1 MASDRIDCEEALID
15 EFLAPLA
22 AGFPGAFGLADDCAV
37 IAPGAGEELVV
48 TTDAIVAGV
57 HFFADEDPGAIAWK
71 ALAVNVSDLIAK
83 GAAPLAYLMTLALPE
98 APERRWFTA
107 FSDGLRRAQE
117 AFGCTLAGGDTDRT
131 PNALSVSI
139 TAFGIIPAGA
149 IVRRSCARPGDHVYV
164 SGTIGDAT
172 LGLKQRRDASLG
184 LRCGLDKAGRDH
196 LDARYCMPVPPVGI
210 ATVVRTCACAAMD
223 ISDGLVKDFS
233 RLCRA
238 SGTGGRIEAARVPL
252 SSPARTVVNAGGATL
267 VDLMT
272 GGEDYEVLA
281 MVRPDR
287 TEEFEKQ
294 AVAVR
299 TQVTRIGSIAGADD
313 GIAVVDEMGHRVPVG
328 QAGWDHF
335 LGHI

>member
-1 MASDRIDCEEALID
+1 MASDRIDSEEALIV

-98 APERRWFTA
+98 APERGWFTA

-131 PNALSVSI
+131 PNELSVSI
-139 TAFGIIPAGA
+139 TAFGTIPAGA
-149 IVRRSCARPGDHVYV
+149 LVRRSCARPGDHVYV

-210 ATVVRTCACAAMD
+210 ARVVRACACAAMD

-287 TEEFEKQ
+287 AEEFEKQ
-294 AVAVR
+294 AVAAR
-299 TQVTRIGSIAGADD
+299 TQVTRIGSIAGAGD
-313 GIAVVDEMGHRVPVG
+313 GISVVDEMGHRVAVG

-335 LGHI
+335 LGNI

>member
-1 MASDRIDCEEALID
+1 MASDRIESEEALIA

-22 AGFPGAFGLADDCAV
+22 SGFPGAFNLADDCAA
-37 IAPGAGEELVV
+37 IAPGAGEELLV
-48 TTDAIVAGV
+48 TTDAVVAGV
-57 HFFADEDPGAIAWK
+57 HFFADEDPAAVAWK

-83 GAAPLAYLMTLALPE
+83 GATPVAYLMVLALPE
-98 APERRWFTA
+98 APDRDWLIK
-107 FSDGLRRAQE
+107 FSNGLRRAQE

-131 PNALSVSI
+131 LNELSVSI
-139 TAFGIIPAGA
+139 TAFGTIPAGD
-149 IVRRSCARPGDHVYV
+149 IVRRSGARPGDHVYV

-172 LGLKQRRDASLG
+172 LGLKLRRDASLG
-184 LRCGLDKAGRDH
+184 PGWGLDKAARDH
-196 LDARYCMPVPPVGI
+196 LDARYRMPVPPVGL
-210 ATVVRTCACAAMD
+210 ALAVRLCASAAMD
-223 ISDGLVKDFS
+223 ISDGLMKDLI

-238 SGTGGRIEAARVPL
+238 SGAGGRIEAARVPL
-252 SSPARTVVNAGGATL
+252 SSPARTVVNSGGATL

-281 MVRPDR
+281 VVRPER
-287 TEEFEKQ
+287 AEEFEKQ
-294 AVAVR
+294 AVAAG

-313 GIAVVDEMGHRVPVG
+313 GIVAVDGMGNRVPIA

>member
-1 MASDRIDCEEALID
+1 MASDRIDSEEALID

-98 APERRWFTA
+98 APERGWFTA

-131 PNALSVSI
+131 PNELSVSI
-139 TAFGIIPAGA
+139 TAFGTIPAGA

-196 LDARYCMPVPPVGI
+196 LDARYCMPAPPVGI
-210 ATVVRTCACAAMD
+210 ARVVRTCACAAMD

-287 TEEFEKQ
+287 AEEFEKQ
-294 AVAVR
+294 AVAAR

-313 GIAVVDEMGHRVPVG
+313 SIAVLDEMGHRVPVG